1 MGYELNRTVIILYSG
16 IFFYQTCKFKE
27 KVMRS
32 KPFTLEEVTLLL
44 HLIENRRDQI
54 RGLNLHEEMLLRRLY
69 QRFDRMT
76 SVL

>member
-1 MGYELNRTVIILYSG
+1 
-16 IFFYQTCKFKE
+16 
-27 KVMRS
+27 MRS